1 MTLFRRAGRQGS
13 STAQPVSGIIAGL
26 FDRFRRQSSSTLV
39 RLVGSAAVLALALVL
54 GSRASALLLVLLV
67 VAIGTAGIVLY
78 PPTGLLALMLA
89 ALFVPVEFGTGTAV
103 ALNLA
108 TVLVPAMLALWLL
121 ERMRTGAPPAP
132 SAMNRPLA
140 LFLLAN
146 LLSFLIGVVLW
157 DPAVPRAGNFTL
169 VQVAQ
174 WLIFVFSAGAFW
186 LAGNLIRDQ
195 VTLKRLTFIYLA
207 LYGLPVILFTYP
219 QLLPSTSEI
228 SSSVN
233 SMLTFAFHRSPFWL
247 ALASIAG
254 GQLLFNR
261 ELSRGWRS
269 FLMLVLGGVLIYAV
283 HLMRGSTSNWVGV
296 AAAAGV
302 LVWLRFPRLR
312 GLAILLLVALA
323 STGILS
329 STMYEFA
336 GGDEEWARSGGSR
349 LALIARVLEVTMR
362 NPLTG
367 LGPAAYRPYAAMEPL
382 QYGRA
387 FWVNPVFSSHN
398 NWVDLFSYGGIVGL
412 VLFCWFAV
420 EVARTGIRL
429 RAHYRGGFAA
439 GYVNGILAA
448 GAGALIIMLLADWIL
463 PFVYNIGFSGFQA
476 SVMVWLFAGGLLA
489 LEQMMNSEALGGRDI
504 EERQVGSDG
513 AAR

>member
-1 MTLFRRAGRQGS
+1 MAREVSLTQRKGGSRLLAYWEHGRESWSRFPESGAIFGFVSVLLFFIIATWVNTGWPPQIIDGRSIASVVTNAASQ
-13 STAQPVSGIIAGL
+13 GIIAVGVTML
-26 FDRFRRQSSSTLV
+26 MISGEFDLS
-39 RLVGSAAVLALALVL
+39 VGSTVALVNAVAAIALA
-54 GSRASALLLVLLV
+54 
-67 VAIGTAGIVLY
+67 AGLEWI
-78 PPTGLLALMLA
+78 
-89 ALFVPVEFGTGTAV
+89 
-103 ALNLA
+103 
-108 TVLVPAMLALWLL
+108 TV
-121 ERMRTGAPPAP
+121 
-132 SAMNRPLA
+132 
-140 LFLLAN
+140 
-146 LLSFLIGVVLW
+146 
-157 DPAVPRAGNFTL
+157 
-169 VQVAQ
+169 
-174 WLIFVFSAGAFW
+174 
-186 LAGNLIRDQ
+186 
-195 VTLKRLTFIYLA
+195 
-207 LYGLPVILFTYP
+207 
-219 QLLPSTSEI
+219 
-228 SSSVN
+228 
-233 SMLTFAFHRSPFWL
+233 
-247 ALASIAG
+247 IA
-254 GQLLFNR
+254 
-261 ELSRGWRS
+261 
-269 FLMLVLGGVLIYAV
+269 LMLVLGGVLIYAV

-448 GAGALIIMLLADWIL
+448 GAGALIIMLLADWML